1 MKFKPLKNR
10 ILATQI
16 KEKKVNKTASGLF
29 LGNDEEV
36 EVITNDLNIVRVGKD
51 VEEVKEKDKV
61 MFDGKGTLLTLF
73 DQTYVLTTEANVIG
87 VYE

>member
-51 VEEVKEKDKV
+51 VEEVKENDKV
-61 MFDGKGTLLTLF
+61 LFDGKGTLLTLF

>member
-51 VEEVKEKDKV
+51 VEEVKNKDKV

-73 DQTYVLTTEANVIG
+73 EQTYVLTTEANVIG

>member
-36 EVITNDLNIVRVGKD
+36 EIITNDLNIVRVGKD

-61 MFDGKGTLLTLF
+61 LFDGKGTLLTLF

>member
-73 DQTYVLTTEANVIG
+73 EQTYVLTTEANVIG

>member
-16 KEKKVNKTASGLF
+16 KEKQNNKTASGII
-29 LGNDEEV
+29 LGMQEEQ
-36 EVITNDLNIVRVGKD
+36 EVATNKLNIVRVGKD
-51 VEEVKEKDKV
+51 VEEVKEKDVV

-73 DQTYVLTTEANVIG
+73 DQTYVLTTETNVIG
-87 VYE
+87 IYE

>member
-51 VEEVKEKDKV
+51 VEEVKNKDKV

-87 VYE
+87 IYE

>member
-1 MKFKPLKNR
+1 MKFRPLKNR

-16 KEKKVNKTASGLF
+16 KEKKTNKTASGLY
-29 LGNDEEV
+29 LGHDDEV
-36 EVITNDLNIVRVGKD
+36 ELVTNNLDIIRVGKD
-51 VEEVKEKDKV
+51 VEEVKEKDRV